1 MKTNTDTTK
10 SSKTPQLPISKKAYA
25 DFAVRITG
33 TFTGLMHRPDL
44 CDEGIKVLDRYLQ
57 GENICQDDC
66 SLEVY
71 IAFSMIRSEIDKACR
86 RSAAARQRAALRKKA
101 SSSSDEGYPEELSL
115 KPVNQDNK
123 NNGDIVAVGD
133 PESAPSSQYAGDD
146 YPMNRRERREL
157 EREEAR
163 ELRRELRRQKR
174 RK

>member
-1 MKTNTDTTK
+1 MKANTDSMK

-25 DFAVRITG
+25 DFAARITG
-33 TFTGLMHRPDL
+33 TFTGLMLRPDL

-86 RSAAARQRAALRKKA
+86 RSAAARQRAALRKK
-101 SSSSDEGYPEELSL
+101 SSSSCDEDYPEILSL
-115 KPVNQDNK
+115 KPVPRDYK
-123 NNGDIVAVGD
+123 NNNGVVDVAI
-133 PESAPSSQYAGDD
+133 PESAPCSHDAGDD